1 MTSKF
6 ENALLESGN
15 VMRRG
20 KSLLVDNMGKMIA
33 VITAAIAVLLTFTDI
48 TLLDFSAKGFTSQ
61 MAVML
66 ISSYIIYFSLE
77 DAGERLG
84 RGSDTYLRAEEE
96 YEKKRKLISGDM
108 LGELRTFCLN
118 YSREE
123 FEYRKSVA
131 LLSAGITSEEFEQ
144 YTLGRSFPKNAWTF
158 RKIALMKPIGITP
171 TVLLE
176 GGDKSD
182 GSDFKN
188 PSEHKMLKMV
198 LKLLPSTLCM
208 ILTVSMIV
216 TAKADLGVGEV
227 IEGIVKL
234 STLPLIGLRGYSQG
248 YEYARGALVPWI
260 NLKTSLLDAFLAS
273 RNANDSL
280 QSEEIAAL

>member
-20 KSLLVDNMGKMIA
+20 KSMLVDNMGKAIA

-48 TLLDFSAKGFTSQ
+48 TLLDFSTNSFSSQ

-84 RGSDTYLRAEEE
+84 RASDMYVRAEEE
-96 YEKKRKLISGDM
+96 YEKKRKQIGGDM

-118 YSREE
+118 YSKEE

-144 YTLGRSFPKNAWTF
+144 YTLGRTFPKNAWTF
-158 RKIALMKPIGITP
+158 KRIALMKPIGITP

-176 GGDKSD
+176 GGERSE

-188 PSEHKMLKMV
+188 PSQHKMLKMI

-208 ILTVSMIV
+208 LLTVSMIV
-216 TAKADLGVGEV
+216 TAKTDLGIGEV

-260 NLKTSLLDAFLAS
+260 NLKTSLLDAFLTS
-273 RNANDSL
+273 RSENNSL
-280 QSEEIAAL
+280 QNKEMTA